1 MLVIAGS
8 RKSLPAGSSTKGLR
22 PTLQMRK
29 SISERLP
36 IEDLEIG
43 SFKGGSGVN
52 QG

>member
-1 MLVIAGS
+1 
-8 RKSLPAGSSTKGLR
+8 
-22 PTLQMRK
+22 MRK